1 MRTGLALLLC
11 VAAGVAPAADLRVS
25 VLDSSGQPVVDAIV
39 YATPLLPAP
48 HGALPKVSID
58 QVKRQYIPRVS
69 VVQAGTAIDFPNSDN
84 IRHSVYSFSPA
95 KTFTLKLYTG
105 SPEKPVIFD
114 QAGIVV
120 LGCNI
125 HDTMVAWVLVVDTPY
140 FTHTAADGAATLMGL
155 QPGDYVLRAWNNS
168 MSQEQAGERIH
179 VGATP
184 MGPSLLHVDGQAS
197 KL

>member
-1 MRTGLALLLC
+1 MRVDLALLLC
-11 VAAGVAPAADLRVS
+11 VAAGAAPAADLRVS
-25 VLDSSGQPVVDAIV
+25 VLDGAGRPAADAIV
-39 YATPLLPAP
+39 YATPLVPAP
-48 HGALPKVSID
+48 HGVLPTASID

-105 SPEKPVIFD
+105 SPGKPVIFD
-114 QAGIVV
+114 QPGIVV

-140 FTHTAADGAATLMGL
+140 FTRTAADGAATLTGL
-155 QPGDYVLRAWNNS
+155 QSGDYVVRAWTNS
-168 MSQEQAGERIH
+168 MSKEQAGERIH
-179 VGATP
+179 VGAAP
-184 MGPSLLHVDGQAS
+184 MAPFLLHVEGQTF
-197 KL
+197 